1 MKTLTV
7 ETQQLA
13 QGHVRLAH
21 SLARR
26 EHFNRLTFDQK
37 SDLDDL
43 VSQCLL
49 MICRCACYH
58 DPAKG
63 RFTTYCTHAIQS
75 HWRQAHYRNNRPKR
89 IPVRSDRGE
98 VEVPAAASESEAHD
112 HRAPAPIGADME
124 TSDFVSRLRA
134 VLGEEQFLLLWQ
146 RFAEDRPLADLGQ
159 ERGVTRQM
167 ISLRIDKAIRQAR
180 ELGG

>member
-1 MKTLTV
+1 
-7 ETQQLA
+7 
-13 QGHVRLAH
+13 
-21 SLARR
+21 
-26 EHFNRLTFDQK
+26 
-37 SDLDDL
+37 
-43 VSQCLL
+43 
-49 MICRCACYH
+49 
-58 DPAKG
+58 
-63 RFTTYCTHAIQS
+63 
-75 HWRQAHYRNNRPKR
+75 
-89 IPVRSDRGE
+89 
-98 VEVPAAASESEAHD
+98 
-112 HRAPAPIGADME
+112 ME